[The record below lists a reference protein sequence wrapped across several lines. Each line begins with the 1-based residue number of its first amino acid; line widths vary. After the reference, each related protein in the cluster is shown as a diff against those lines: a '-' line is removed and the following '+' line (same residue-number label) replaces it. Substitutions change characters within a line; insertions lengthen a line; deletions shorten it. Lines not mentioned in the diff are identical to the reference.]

1 MSTADSLPDAPPPA
15 QRVARNTAL
24 RAAAEILGKLA
35 SLALAVVLFRE
46 LGEEAFAQF
55 GFALVVSQVYWPIAG
70 FGLDRLMLREIAA
83 DPSATA
89 RLVPKL
95 NAYKLSVGL
104 TCTAVGT
111 LLVAAAKGWET
122 VTLLS
127 LIMGLTLVA
136 TLIGATAQNVFMAR
150 ERTQDFFYA
159 ALPVKVFASVFGIAA
174 VLLGGGLIAVGLTGL
189 VATLMGI
196 AIGWWILGRRYGQPP
211 AVLDREPR
219 SWLPLLR
226 ASGPWGLQEI
236 FGQITFRFGYLVLF
250 LTASETMSGQY
261 RSGYQLMEATLFLPW
276 SVATSVLPIVTR
288 ARRGERNGDEPA
300 LEEISRSAVE
310 LVLALLLPIALIMG
324 LCAGPLLETVY
335 NERALPA
342 ASYLPFLAAAAVIY
356 GIGHI
361 AGIVAL
367 AHLPGRHTVR
377 LMAATATVSVIAV
390 LALVPAMGARGAA
403 IAALITETV
412 LTALSIRLALRAT
425 GPQLLLGLFGTSL
438 AAAAAMAAAV
448 YPLRDQLVLSCLAGG
463 AVYAGV
469 LLLLEYRRQ
478 GTTWMLLRSL
488 VPGLR

>member
-1 MSTADSLPDAPPPA
+1 MTEPELLGTAPPPA
-15 QRVARNTAL
+15 ARVARNTAL

-35 SLALAVVLFRE
+35 SLALAVVLFRR
-46 LGEEAFAQF
+46 LGPEASAQF

-83 DPSATA
+83 DPAATG

-95 NAYKLSVGL
+95 NSYKLTVGL
-104 TCTAVGT
+104 ACTAIGT
-111 LLVAAAKGWET
+111 LLVSTVRGWET

-159 ALPVKVFASVFGIAA
+159 ALPVKVLASVFGIAA
-174 VLLGGGLIAVGLTGL
+174 ILLGGGLIAVGITGL
-189 VATLMGI
+189 CAALMGI
-196 AIGWWILGRRYGQPP
+196 GIGWWILGRRYGQPP

-219 SWLPLLR
+219 TWLPLLR
-226 ASGPWGLQEI
+226 SSGPWGLQEI

-250 LTASETMSGQY
+250 LTATETVSGEY

-300 LEEISRSAVE
+300 LEEIGRSAVE
-310 LVLALLLPIALIMG
+310 LVLALVLPIAVVMA
-324 LCAGPLLETVY
+324 LCAGPLLSAVY
-335 NERALPA
+335 GPDALPA
-342 ASYLPFLAAAAVIY
+342 ASYLPLLAAASVAY

-361 AGIVAL
+361 AGIIAL
-367 AHLPGRHTVR
+367 AHLPGRETVR
-377 LMAATATVSVIAV
+377 LMAITAVVSIVAV
-390 LALVPAMGARGAA
+390 LLLVPSSGAKGAA
-403 IAALITETV
+403 IAALITEVVLTV
-412 LTALSIRLALRAT
+412 LTVRLALRAT
-425 GPQLLLGLFGTSL
+425 GAQLLFGLLGTSL
-438 AAAAAMAAAV
+438 LAAAAMAATV
-448 YPLRDQLVLSCLAGG
+448 WPLRDHLIPASLVGG
-463 AVYAGV
+463 AVYAVV
-469 LLLLEYRRQ
+469 LLSLEYRRQ
-478 GTTWMLLRSL
+478 GTTWTLLRSL